1 MTQSCVMSHV
11 SVMLGIL
18 TDVGWPHHM
27 RCFHWLKNEV
37 VWTNGL
43 AD

>member
-18 TDVGWPHHM
+18 TDVGWPSAYA
-27 RCFHWLKNEV
+27 LLSLVEE
-37 VWTNGL
+37 
-43 AD
+43 